1 MGIHFCCK
9 INNCYIATM
18 PKHPKTTSIRYTC
31 TCMCSV
37 PYRLYVCRREFFIY
51 LHEVDNKVV
60 EESDAEHDVEGDN
73 TLPEAKEAGT
83 GEKRITVVSY
93 RLCICMTFIHSIA

>member
-1 MGIHFCCK
+1 M
-9 INNCYIATM
+9 
-18 PKHPKTTSIRYTC
+18 
-31 TCMCSV
+31 
-37 PYRLYVCRREFFIY
+37 
-51 LHEVDNKVV
+51 

-93 RLCICMTFIHSIA
+93 CLCICTTFIHSIA